1 MLSTLETIF
10 IAICMIA
17 LSLFMAC
24 AIVIG
29 LIIAIG
35 GIMNHIAEIKKSARE
50 LKAIK
55 ELDKEEDPNA
65 K

>member
-1 MLSTLETIF
+1 MLTTLETIF

-17 LSLFMAC
+17 LSLSMAC

-35 GIMNHIAEIKKSARE
+35 GIVNHIAEIKKTARE
-50 LKAIK
+50 IK
-55 ELDKEEDPNA
+55 ELDKKREPGNE
-65 K
+65 

>member
-1 MLSTLETIF
+1 MLTTLETIF

-17 LSLFMAC
+17 LSLSMAC

-35 GIMNHIAEIKKSARE
+35 GIMNHIVDIKKSARE

-55 ELDKEEDPNA
+55 ELDNKREPVNE
-65 K
+65 

>member
-1 MLSTLETIF
+1 MLTTLETIF

-17 LSLFMAC
+17 LSLSMAC

-35 GIMNHIAEIKKSARE
+35 GIVNHIAEIKKTARE
-50 LKAIK
+50 IK

>member
-1 MLSTLETIF
+1 MLTTLETIF
-10 IAICMIA
+10 IAVCMIA

-35 GIMNHIAEIKKSARE
+35 GIVDHIAVIKETSMK
-50 LKAIK
+50 IK
-55 ELDKEEDPNA
+55 ELEKEE
-65 K
+65 KK

>member
-24 AIVIG
+24 AIAIG
-29 LIIAIG
+29 LIIVIG
-35 GIMNHIAEIKKSARE
+35 GIMNHIVDIKKSARE
-50 LKAIK
+50 LKEIK
-55 ELDKEEDPNA
+55 ELDRKREPGNE
-65 K
+65 